1 MALKCLIVEDSPF
14 MCEIYRYSLREVS
27 NFNIVAE
34 ARDGDEALKLLAAI
48 QPDILI
54 LDLVLPKKNGID
66 VLREL
71 PAISSATKV
80 IVISSLEDESIINQA
95 KALGAIVYLTK
106 PFTKTQ
112 LVTAIEDISKDYSE
126 VQNG

>member
-14 MCEIYRYSLREVS
+14 MCEIYRYSLRELN
-27 NFNIVAE
+27 NFSIVAE
-34 ARDGDEALKLLAAI
+34 ARDGEEALKLLAQI
-48 QPDILI
+48 QPDVLI
-54 LDLVLPKKNGID
+54 LDLVLPKKNGLD
-66 VLREL
+66 VLKEL
-71 PAISSATKV
+71 PSISSLTKV
-80 IVISSLEDESIINQA
+80 IVVSSLEDEVIINQA

-112 LVTAIEDISKDYSE
+112 LVTAIEDISKHYSE